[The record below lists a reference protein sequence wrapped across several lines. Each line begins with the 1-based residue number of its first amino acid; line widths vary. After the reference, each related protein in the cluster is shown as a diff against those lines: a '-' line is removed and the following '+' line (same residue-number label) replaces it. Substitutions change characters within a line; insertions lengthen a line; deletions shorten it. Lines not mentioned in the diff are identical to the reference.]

1 MGSLIRYLDLYEAIE
16 EGSLDM
22 LDNSDFA
29 GTDIPFEVPLS
40 EVPHLKE
47 ADHEEVKEWVLAVS
61 MDQKVEQVLPSDDRG
76 TFEGSLRS
84 ASSGSVSLPCVIS
97 GYPVIS
103 SNRYSN
109 VHEVKYITVK
119 NTIKIS
125 WSLLYSDVNLCF
137 KFNVSIETGLSLGGR
152 EQLPTRRTGTSL

>member
-84 ASSGSVSLPCVIS
+84 ASSDSVSLPCVIS

-103 SNRYSN
+103 SNR
-109 VHEVKYITVK
+109 
-119 NTIKIS
+119 
-125 WSLLYSDVNLCF
+125 
-137 KFNVSIETGLSLGGR
+137 
-152 EQLPTRRTGTSL
+152 